1 MGKLKW
7 ITGFLGFVISGP
19 IGAIIGATM
28 GYMLEDLGKKASND
42 QLNGGRQT
50 HSGQRQNT
58 RQAHNE
64 FSISLVILMAAVM
77 KADGKVLK
85 SELDYAK
92 QQLVRLFGAD
102 IASEAILM
110 LRNVLKQEIPVAEV
124 AQQISGNMDYASRL
138 QLMHLLFGV
147 SAADGRVDDDEIK
160 VIKRIAHYLKITNSD
175 YLSISSMFIT
185 DNLAPYNILEIDP
198 KANEADIKKAYRKMA
213 VKFHPDKVAHL
224 GDEYQQSAKE
234 KFQKVNT
241 AYETI
246 KKERGFN

>member
-28 GYMLEDLGKKASND
+28 GYLLEDIGKKSAGGYI
-42 QLNGGRQT
+42 NGGRPRA
-50 HSGQRQNT
+50 SSNSYN

-64 FSISLVILMAAVM
+64 FSISLVVLMAAVM

-92 QQLVRLFGAD
+92 QQMVRLFGNE

-110 LRNVLKQEIPVAEV
+110 LRDILKQDIPVPEV
-124 AQQISGNMDYASRL
+124 ARQISGNMSYSSRL
-138 QLMHLLFGV
+138 QMLHLLFGV
-147 SAADGRVDDDEIK
+147 SAADGRVDDEEIR
-160 VIKRIAHYLKITNSD
+160 VIKQIAQFMDVSTPD
-175 YLSISSMFIT
+175 FFSISSMFIT
-185 DNLAPYNILEIDP
+185 DNLAPYKILEIDP
-198 KANEADIKKAYRKMA
+198 KASESEIKKAYRKMA
-213 VKFHPDKVAHL
+213 IKYHPDKVAHL
-224 GDEYQQSAKE
+224 GVEYQKSANE

>member
-28 GYMLEDLGKKASND
+28 GYMIEDFGKKVSAG
-42 QLNGGRQT
+42 QLNNGQT
-50 HSGQRQNT
+50 NNSRSNFS

-92 QQLVRLFGAD
+92 QQMVRLFGNE

-124 AQQISGNMDYASRL
+124 SSQISGNMDYSSRL
-138 QLMHLLFGV
+138 QLLHLLFGV
-147 SAADGRVDDDEIK
+147 SAADGRVDDVEIK
-160 VIKRIAHYLKITNSD
+160 VIKLIAHYLKVSNND

-185 DNLAPYNILEIDP
+185 DNLAPYNILEVDP
-198 KANEADIKKAYRKMA
+198 KAGETEIKKAYRKMA
-213 VKFHPDKVAHL
+213 VKYHPDKVAHL
-224 GDEYQQSAKE
+224 GEEYQQSAKE

-241 AYETI
+241 AFETI